1 VLLHE
6 TPPRIAEAIPLLRR
20 AIQLDST
27 QLVSI
32 RSLAAVEVARGE
44 LKDAK
49 SLLEREVAIGPG
61 YADGAVRL
69 GMVLVALGEPEQAA
83 RYLSH
88 PDLDR
93 LADDDPSG
101 QSLAAL
107 GTTFSTLGRWSDA
120 VTAYRR
126 ALVLTRHVPAVE
138 ELLGDALLR
147 DNRVAEAIPT
157 LEDAVQ
163 RRPNSSFGLAL
174 LSLAY
179 ASAGRFD
186 AALPL
191 TVTLLQVG
199 ADDPFIYGLAGQ
211 AMMVAHRPAEAATL
225 FQRALALDPN
235 YLPARRA
242 LTAIDSAGKNRFR

>member
-1 VLLHE
+1 LKE
-6 TPPRIAEAIPLLRR
+6 AE
-20 AIQLDST
+20 
-27 QLVSI
+27 
-32 RSLAAVEVARGE
+32 
-44 LKDAK
+44 
-49 SLLEREVAIGPG
+49 SLLERAVAIDPD

-69 GMVLVALGEPEQAA
+69 GMVLVALGEPERAA
-83 RYLSH
+83 HYLAH

-107 GTTFSTLGRWSDA
+107 GATFSTLGRWDDA
-120 VTAYRR
+120 VNAYRR
-126 ALVLTRHVPAVE
+126 ALELTPNVPAVE

-191 TVTLLQVG
+191 TVTLLQIG
-199 ADDPFIYGLAGQ
+199 ADDPFIYCVAGQ
-211 AMMVAHRPAEAATL
+211 AMVVAHRPVEAATL
-225 FQRALALDPN
+225 FRRALALDPN
-235 YLPARRA
+235 YVPARRPLAA
-242 LTAIDSAGKNRFR
+242 LESEGKKLP